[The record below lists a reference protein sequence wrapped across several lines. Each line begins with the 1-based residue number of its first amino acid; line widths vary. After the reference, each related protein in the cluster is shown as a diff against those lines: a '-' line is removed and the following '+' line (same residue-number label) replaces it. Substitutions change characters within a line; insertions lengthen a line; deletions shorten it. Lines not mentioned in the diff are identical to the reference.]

1 VPEKTAVLLT
11 DHKTRSVFDRYDILN
26 EDDLCGAVKK
36 LGAAAIRTKKGQS
49 KGRGTRPTLRRSA

>member
-1 VPEKTAVLLT
+1 MLLT

-26 EDDLCGAVKK
+26 EDDLRGAVKK